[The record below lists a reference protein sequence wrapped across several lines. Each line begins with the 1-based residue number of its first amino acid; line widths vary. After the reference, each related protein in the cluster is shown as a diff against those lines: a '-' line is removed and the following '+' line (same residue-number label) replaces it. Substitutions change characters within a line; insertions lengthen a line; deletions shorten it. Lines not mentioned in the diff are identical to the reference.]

1 MTDTQLQFIQ
11 GLKPW
16 NAQDLELRLGG
27 DPGLLLVFA
36 GDYVPPAGSNLVLGF
51 GGATEPVEQPRTL
64 ALDAQLPVPVL
75 DARMSQGEA
84 IELAASVTLPVP
96 DASGE
101 IELIQSLSVASLTPD
116 VQAEIELQ
124 HGISLSLVATLGA
137 PAVVD
142 VAMTRDINAYRG
154 PADQAGSRFENAVR
168 VEAQGRS
175 GWEPPLRSLHA
186 TRSGFEQALPLS
198 AGQSGDWASRPRTD
212 ADSASRWEQAG
223 RILATLSGSQWLQLP
238 RVRRASRPVWE
249 QGQGIAMARSSGYQH
264 PPRADA
270 TRRSRYE
277 EARTLDG
284 VVVHSPF
291 QQGRTTG
298 EDWRVPWEQ
307 ARQPPP
313 GIDLPPD
320 PTDPPDLEPVE
331 GSTLLQFCHT
341 MPSAPWVLR
350 FGLTCDIPTTPTIP
364 VRRLY
369 IVQNTARLIRL
380 SDGREIPATQMS
392 LSIDTGSWAWTF
404 SAGLAGRDAQ
414 SLVEGTDGEPVEV
427 AAEINGETWHCIVD
441 GWRRSESWQSH
452 SITISGRSLAAYLGS
467 PYATARSYTED
478 SQATA
483 SQLAQAELPTG
494 WTLDWQLTDWL
505 VPAGAWRYDS
515 LAPIDAISRIAE
527 AAGGYVQAHQ
537 QSQSLI
543 VAPRYPTAP
552 WEWEETEAGLVI
564 PRDIITQLGSD
575 QQPGDARNGVW
586 LHGDTGGIQAQ
597 IIRRGTAGDEL
608 APTVVD
614 SLITEQA
621 PAQSRGITEL
631 SATLRQSTESIEM
644 PLSASLGGLV
654 LPGQL
659 IECDGWRGMSRG
671 VSVRASLQGRA
682 LSVRQSIEVQK
693 CYI

>member
-16 NAQDLELRLGG
+16 DAQDLELRLGG

-36 GDYVPPAGSNLVLGF
+36 GDYVPPAGSNVVLGF
-51 GGATEPVEQPRTL
+51 GGVTEPVEQPRTL

-101 IELIQSLSVASLTPD
+101 IELIQSLAVPVLTPD
-116 VQAEIELQ
+116 VQVEIELQ
-124 HGISLSLVATLGA
+124 HGISLSVVATLGA

-154 PADQAGSRFENAVR
+154 PADQAESRFENAAR
-168 VEAQGRS
+168 VETQGRS

-212 ADSASRWEQAG
+212 ATSGSRWEKAE
-223 RILATLSGSQWLQLP
+223 RILGTLSGSQWLQLP

-249 QGQGIAMARSSGYQH
+249 QGQGIAAARSSGYQH
-264 PPRADA
+264 PPRNDA
-270 TRRSRYE
+270 RRRSRYE
-277 EARTLDG
+277 EARTLEPVTMD
-284 VVVHSPF
+284 VPY

-298 EDWRVPWEQ
+298 DDWRVPWEQ
-307 ARQPPP
+307 ARRPPP
-313 GIDLPPD
+313 GLDLPPD
-320 PTDPPDLEPVE
+320 PPEPPVLEPVE
-331 GSTLLQFCHT
+331 GGTTLQFCHA
-341 MPSAPWVLR
+341 MPSAPWVLQ
-350 FGLTCDIPTTPTIP
+350 FGLTCEIPTPTIP
-364 VRRLY
+364 VKRLY
-369 IVQNTARLIRL
+369 IVQNSARLVRL
-380 SDGREIPATQMS
+380 SDGLELPATQMT
-392 LSIDTGSWAWTF
+392 LSIDADSWAWSF

-414 SLVEGTDGEPVEV
+414 ALVTGTDGQPVEV
-427 AAEINGETWHCIVD
+427 MAEINGQQWRCLVD

-452 SITISGRSLAAYLGS
+452 GVTISGRSLAAYLGA

-483 SQLAQAELPTG
+483 SQLARAELPEG
-494 WTLDWQLTDWL
+494 WSLDWRMTDWV
-505 VPAGAWRYDS
+505 VPAGAWSYDS
-515 LAPIDAISRIAE
+515 LAPIDAISRIAQ

-537 QSQSLI
+537 QDQTII
-543 VAPRYPTAP
+543 VAPRFEAAP
-552 WEWEETEAGLVI
+552 WRWAESEVDLAV

-575 QQPGDARNGVW
+575 QQPGDARNAVW

-597 IIRRGTAGDEL
+597 IIRQGTAGDQL

-614 SLITEQA
+614 ALITDQA
-621 PAQSRGITEL
+621 PAQSRGIAEL
-631 SATLRQSTESIEM
+631 AATLRQSTESLQM
-644 PLSASLGGLV
+644 PLAASLGGLL
-654 LPGQL
+654 LPGMM
-659 IECDGWRGMSRG
+659 IECDGWRGVSRG
-671 VSVRASLQGRA
+671 VSVSASLQGRA
-682 LSVRQSIEVQK
+682 LSVRQSIELQRFFNL
-693 CYI
+693 